1 MKKIRVE
8 MELPDEV
15 WRKCT
20 VRAAEAGLTFEEML
34 KRFAE
39 SLGCFIEHGHN
50 KAVQWMG
57 DCMES
62 ELQEYTFLRFLAAS
76 GYLETVLGL
85 HDSIQDCLEDLK
97 INEPMDQIDVRKN
110 IAYFSEQ
117 LREHFTY
124 YKHWYSDGYKDET
137 LAAGMKR
144 VLEWRSRKWE
154 LVKQQGAEHP

>member
-34 KRFAE
+34 TRFAE
-39 SLGCFIEHGHN
+39 RLGCFIEHGHN

-62 ELQEYTFLRFLAAS
+62 EFQEYTFLRFLAAS

-97 INEPMDQIDVRKN
+97 IN
-110 IAYFSEQ
+110 
-117 LREHFTY
+117 
-124 YKHWYSDGYKDET
+124 
-137 LAAGMKR
+137 
-144 VLEWRSRKWE
+144 
-154 LVKQQGAEHP
+154 

>member
-1 MKKIRVE
+1 MKKVRVE

-20 VRAAEAGLTFEEML
+20 VRAAEAGVTFEEML

-39 SLGCFIEHGHN
+39 SLVCFTEQGHG
-50 KAVQWMG
+50 KAVAWTYN
-57 DCMES
+57 CITA
-62 ELQEYTFLRFLAAS
+62 ELPENIFLLYLVTT
-76 GYLETVLGL
+76 GYLETVLEL

-137 LAAGMKR
+137 LAAGMKS

>member
-62 ELQEYTFLRFLAAS
+62 EFQEYTYLRFLAAS
-76 GYLETVLGL
+76 GYL
-85 HDSIQDCLEDLK
+85 
-97 INEPMDQIDVRKN
+97 
-110 IAYFSEQ
+110 
-117 LREHFTY
+117 
-124 YKHWYSDGYKDET
+124 
-137 LAAGMKR
+137 
-144 VLEWRSRKWE
+144 
-154 LVKQQGAEHP
+154 